1 MIKKRIDK
9 HLITG
14 LIIILINTYWIWDN
28 LFLLYQYNYSGL
40 IWLFMYPEWTLI
52 LNSVLGL
59 LGIIIG
65 IRLILH
71 KLTLKKGIIESV
83 LLIVLGELIQ
93 FVTVI

>member
-1 MIKKRIDK
+1 
-9 HLITG
+9 
-14 LIIILINTYWIWDN
+14 
-28 LFLLYQYNYSGL
+28 
-40 IWLFMYPEWTLI
+40 MYPEWTLI

-71 KLTLKKGIIESV
+71 KLTLKKGIITSV
-83 LLIVLGELIQ
+83 LLIILGELIQ

>member
-1 MIKKRIDK
+1 
-9 HLITG
+9 
-14 LIIILINTYWIWDN
+14 
-28 LFLLYQYNYSGL
+28 
-40 IWLFMYPEWTLI
+40 MYPEWTMI

-71 KLTLKKGIIESV
+71 KLTLKKGIISSL

-93 FVTVI
+93 LVIMI